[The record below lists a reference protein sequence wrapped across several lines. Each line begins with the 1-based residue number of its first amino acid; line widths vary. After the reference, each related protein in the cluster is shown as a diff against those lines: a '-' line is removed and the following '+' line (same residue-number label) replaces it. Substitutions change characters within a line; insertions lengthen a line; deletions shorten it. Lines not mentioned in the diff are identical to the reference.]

1 MANQSGWLD
10 PQAVADELGI
20 DAPDE
25 HVEVIVGATADYVE
39 HMRADLDYDD
49 PASVPE
55 RVVHAS
61 VELAALRYQ
70 NRNAPAGFPGFGDT
84 GDGFGG
90 GAAYTGTDAL
100 RVSRIYR
107 DLGIKNARTA

>member
-1 MANQSGWLD
+1 MANESGWLD
-10 PQAVADELGI
+10 PQQVADELGL
-20 DAPDE
+20 DAPDD
-25 HVEVIVGATADYVE
+25 HVTVIVGATADYVE
-39 HMRADLDYDD
+39 HMRADLDYTT
-49 PASVPE
+49 PETLPE

-70 NRNAPAGFPGFGDT
+70 NRNAPTGFPGFGDT

-90 GAAYTGTDAL
+90 GGTYTGTDAL

-107 DLGIKNARTA
+107 DLGIRNARTA